1 MRPDY
6 CCLLIIALFSSL
18 AFNMS
23 GQTTDDDP
31 PENMLNKPGL
41 TDEEKLGIY
50 DDLVWH
56 YMDINGDIA
65 IKFALEGI
73 DLAKKTDNKRSLGM
87 LSRAIGGVYVY
98 KNDNDSASWYYDIAM
113 DIALETGNREL
124 EALTFSAYAILHT
137 QSLNYEQAID
147 YYQKSLKLCEE
158 LGLDDRIMKNFYNMA
173 NLYYSLGD
181 YEQAIAT
188 YLRVKAEA
196 EKIENKQ
203 IWALAAKSLGMIYV
217 LQFRYEEAMPLT
229 LKALEIFREQQNVR
243 QECATLHTL
252 GYIYMYQHKD
262 YEKAQEVFEEMR
274 RLAEETGFVSEI
286 GEAEKMLGDVF
297 KEKGDY
303 EQSMHHLLNAFNI
316 IDSTD
321 VMQKKQL
328 SLRILALNIQI
339 ENKNAA
345 LEYLEKYDSLHKVTI
360 KYEAEMALTDMRIKY
375 ESEKIEEQNTTLR
388 KERQLLIGLGVS
400 IGIALFL
407 VLAFL
412 INTRRLSVYRR
423 NLAEQRIK
431 ELEQERDLAIIQ
443 AAMESEVTE
452 RIRISQDLHDGVGGL
467 LTGLKY
473 TMNDFMESVIIS
485 DNNVKN
491 FDKAMIMLD
500 KSIVELRRVS
510 HNMMPELLNRHGLVR
525 AMTDFCESIETVSFR
540 FFGTPARID
549 SKIEI
554 VIYRSAQE
562 LINNALKHAGAT
574 RIIVHLFLEPDR
586 IALSVEDNGKG
597 FDPDI
602 ELTGIGL
609 TNIRSRV
616 SLFKG
621 KIDLNSQP
629 AKGTEVMI
637 EISL

>member
-1 MRPDY
+1 
-6 CCLLIIALFSSL
+6 
-18 AFNMS
+18 
-23 GQTTDDDP
+23 
-31 PENMLNKPGL
+31 
-41 TDEEKLGIY
+41 
-50 DDLVWH
+50 
-56 YMDINGDIA
+56 
-65 IKFALEGI
+65 
-73 DLAKKTDNKRSLGM
+73 
-87 LSRAIGGVYVY
+87 
-98 KNDNDSASWYYDIAM
+98 
-113 DIALETGNREL
+113 
-124 EALTFSAYAILHT
+124 
-137 QSLNYEQAID
+137 
-147 YYQKSLKLCEE
+147 
-158 LGLDDRIMKNFYNMA
+158 MA

-243 QECATLHTL
+243 QECSTLHTL
-252 GYIYMYQHKD
+252 GSIYMYQHKD
-262 YEKAQEVFEEMR
+262 YVKAQEVFEEMR

-328 SLRILALNIQI
+328 SLRILALNIQT

-345 LEYLEKYDSLHKVTI
+345 LEYLEKYDSLHKATI
-360 KYEAEMALTDMRIKY
+360 KYEAEIALTDMRIKY

-467 LTGLKY
+467 LTGL
-473 TMNDFMESVIIS
+473 
-485 DNNVKN
+485 
-491 FDKAMIMLD
+491 
-500 KSIVELRRVS
+500 
-510 HNMMPELLNRHGLVR
+510 
-525 AMTDFCESIETVSFR
+525 
-540 FFGTPARID
+540 
-549 SKIEI
+549 
-554 VIYRSAQE
+554 
-562 LINNALKHAGAT
+562 
-574 RIIVHLFLEPDR
+574 
-586 IALSVEDNGKG
+586 
-597 FDPDI
+597 
-602 ELTGIGL
+602 
-609 TNIRSRV
+609 
-616 SLFKG
+616 
-621 KIDLNSQP
+621 
-629 AKGTEVMI
+629 
-637 EISL
+637 